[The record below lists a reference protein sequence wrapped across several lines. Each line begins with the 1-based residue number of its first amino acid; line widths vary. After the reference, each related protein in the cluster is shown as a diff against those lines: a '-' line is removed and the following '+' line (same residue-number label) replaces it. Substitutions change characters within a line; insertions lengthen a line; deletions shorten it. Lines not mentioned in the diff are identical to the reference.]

1 MHAVA
6 CNNSFIEVVKTYGQ
20 IDDHLE
26 NRLEIGNKIDLEF
39 FFLASTGTDDKKQ
52 YGCLGIQCCP
62 NHSLT
67 ILLS

>member
-1 MHAVA
+1 MRLRYKAMHAVA

-39 FFLASTGTDDKKQ
+39 IFF
-52 YGCLGIQCCP
+52 
-62 NHSLT
+62 
-67 ILLS
+67 

>member
-1 MHAVA
+1 MRLRYKAMHAVA

-39 FFLASTGTDDKKQ
+39 IFFSING
-52 YGCLGIQCCP
+52 
-62 NHSLT
+62 N
-67 ILLS
+67 